1 VVPPFNDAKPWT
13 VLMFSHAL
21 GLASLLEEELAG
33 TDELFWL
40 LDATELGGVSELLD
54 DAELLL
60 GVGLGSLDEPP
71 PPQAARVLPMATNK
85 ASCVIFIG

>member
-1 VVPPFNDAKPWT
+1 
-13 VLMFSHAL
+13 MFSHAL

-33 TDELFWL
+33 TDELLWL
-40 LDATELGGVSELLD
+40 LDATELPGVTELLD

-71 PPQAARVLPMATNK
+71 DPPPPQAAKVLPMATNK

>member
-1 VVPPFNDAKPWT
+1 
-13 VLMFSHAL
+13 MFSHAL

-40 LDATELGGVSELLD
+40 LDATELPGVTELLD

-60 GVGLGSLDEPP
+60 GVGLGSLDEPPDPP

>member
-1 VVPPFNDAKPWT
+1 
-13 VLMFSHAL
+13 MFSHAL

-33 TDELFWL
+33 TDELLWL
-40 LDATELGGVSELLD
+40 LDATELPGVTELLD
-54 DAELLL
+54 DVELLL

-71 PPQAARVLPMATNK
+71 DPPPPQAAKVLPMATNK

>member
-1 VVPPFNDAKPWT
+1 
-13 VLMFSHAL
+13 MIFSHAL
-21 GLASLLEEELAG
+21 GLASLLEVALAG
-33 TDELFWL
+33 ADELFWL
-40 LDATELGGVSELLD
+40 LDIAELLDTTALLDATESLD

-60 GVGLGSLDEPP
+60 GVGLGSLGEPPDPP